1 MTRPLV
7 ASGIIGNNIQV
18 TLFAFGLGLT
28 AGLGTS
34 LLLLTNGVQI
44 GAVGGWLT
52 ARGNGRSF
60 WGWVMPH
67 GGTELL
73 AIVLAGGAGLIL
85 ANALIAPGGVRR
97 GVALRKVAM
106 DALVIEL
113 GVMVM
118 LAFAGLIEGFVSPS
132 SIGYIARLAV
142 LAVTLTFWFAY
153 LGFAGR
159 HVK

>member
-1 MTRPLV
+1 
-7 ASGIIGNNIQV
+7 
-18 TLFAFGLGLT
+18 
-28 AGLGTS
+28 
-34 LLLLTNGVQI
+34 
-44 GAVGGWLT
+44 
-52 ARGNGRSF
+52 
-60 WGWVMPH
+60 MPH

-97 GVALRKVAM
+97 GVALRNVAM

-132 SIGYIARLAV
+132 SIGYTARLAV
-142 LAVTLTFWFAY
+142 LAITLVFWFAY
-153 LGFAGR
+153 LGLAGR
-159 HVK
+159 HVKTH